1 MNPITESASPP
12 LAAVAM
18 AASVPNVAVPVE
30 RGITQVR
37 VQPKSSC
44 HHEKQAMRGV
54 EWNGG
59 LPVAIVAQPIGTASC
74 TITSGRSSI
83 FKQCFFMLVL
93 LFVVTYV
100 LGEHIAAIG
109 LPTTVAASFQTSAT
123 STSAVYVSM
132 VSIPVME
139 RVLPL
144 KHLAEELLQ
153 RGYRVSVAMPEICR
167 SWVSDVPG
175 LEFISLGTMSVSSHP
190 LTIKTAVG
198 NVGVHS
204 SYLSSLQHYASYH
217 QPMLHPLLEDFTE
230 DPPSIIVVDRYSFA
244 GMDVGASLGI
254 PCVINNPFLL
264 LDIDD
269 PPAYVPAPLSHHP
282 IMDAMTVYQRCMN
295 GYFRLRFR
303 LLNLGLAAHLHDA
316 TGSSVASKILSN
328 NVNVV
333 LTNSA
338 FGLEYPRPLTP
349 LHRMVGAL
357 RRRAVTPMDADLES
371 WFNISP
377 RETDPYYVVYV
388 DFGPDVV
395 LSMEVMTQIITV
407 LRELDLRVVWKLT
420 ADMHKAW
427 NTDDDDAAPLLHAFE
442 SWEVYFS
449 PRIAHTAVLH
459 HAAFFVTAGGF
470 NHAQEALCAGRPIL
484 GIPFSAE
491 QAEFV
496 DRVIRAGAGVSI
508 EATELTVENLR
519 HAAQLLLAHDRFAKA
534 ATRLGGLLTSAGGVV
549 EAANIVLAVA
559 DRGALA
565 LIPARHTQPF
575 VKTYLFDVYAVY
587 GAVLCGVAVILRTLL
602 SALFSVFQRKTVPLA
617 PDVPKLD

>member
-1 MNPITESASPP
+1 
-12 LAAVAM
+12 
-18 AASVPNVAVPVE
+18 
-30 RGITQVR
+30 
-37 VQPKSSC
+37 
-44 HHEKQAMRGV
+44 
-54 EWNGG
+54 
-59 LPVAIVAQPIGTASC
+59 
-74 TITSGRSSI
+74 
-83 FKQCFFMLVL
+83 
-93 LFVVTYV
+93 
-100 LGEHIAAIG
+100 
-109 LPTTVAASFQTSAT
+109 
-123 STSAVYVSM
+123 
-132 VSIPVME
+132 
-139 RVLPL
+139 
-144 KHLAEELLQ
+144 
-153 RGYRVSVAMPEICR
+153 
-167 SWVSDVPG
+167 
-175 LEFISLGTMSVSSHP
+175 
-190 LTIKTAVG
+190 
-198 NVGVHS
+198 
-204 SYLSSLQHYASYH
+204 
-217 QPMLHPLLEDFTE
+217 
-230 DPPSIIVVDRYSFA
+230 
-244 GMDVGASLGI
+244 MDVGASLGI

-349 LHRMVGAL
+349 LHRMVRHRVKHL
-357 RRRAVTPMDADLES
+357 RL
-371 WFNISP
+371 
-377 RETDPYYVVYV
+377 
-388 DFGPDVV
+388 
-395 LSMEVMTQIITV
+395 ITV

-491 QAEFV
+491 QVVSRYLECCGLTKVQAEFV